1 VTCRAFFF
9 GVGMSQKT
17 AVRILIA
24 AAIAVSVFATVA
36 YAMTWVEL
44 RSGISSMSSGTRAE

>member
-1 VTCRAFFF
+1 VNTLLRA
-9 GVGMSQKT
+9 
-17 AVRILIA
+17 LIA

-44 RSGISSMSSGTRAE
+44 RVGVTSMSSLTRAK